1 MATATK
7 TPLDQFRVAV
17 SKVIAMNRT
26 STMFTSLGAGAE
38 PGVDPRHYNAELRY
52 RGIRQPCEI
61 RIMDYSS
68 VSMKSGSMSNIQ
80 LVNMLNDPQVSERP
94 SWAKVRWIDVG
105 GISWDVLKALAI
117 KYKIHPLALENILHT
132 HTKPTASKS
141 DYYHE
146 HLFLRILCLELRDE
160 NSVIR
165 LSETQWEWDATMDIE
180 DLQPDSQDRPFNRE
194 AGSFSDTTPGLDAAA
209 TVQVEALMQRG
220 RVEVNVF
227 PIFIL
232 LFKNGLLSLFVSR
245 FNFHSERPVGTVI
258 TLHRTT
264 NAKLMEPIRDRLSRP
279 DTLLRSTCDAS
290 VLVQSLLDLAVDK
303 AMGITEA
310 CEYKL
315 KKYEKQL
322 LLKPEVNT
330 VSNLHILT
338 GDINLHQR
346 ALVPLKRVIYGL
358 RRYDLDRCIALLNL
372 PPGEEV
378 DVKMEGY
385 MSRTALTYL
394 ADVYDHIDYILRS
407 LDVVENLGENLIG
420 YSFNL
425 TSHEM
430 NVIMKRLTLITVIC
444 LPLTFLTGYGG
455 MNFKGPPMWWT
466 MAPTHSD
473 IWFWIVALPVMAVV
487 VPFFLFSELKNLY
500 HVDKNRE
507 LSQKALRSYQSQRQ
521 GSGSKN
527 SGFST

>member
-7 TPLDQFRVAV
+7 TPLDHFRAAA

-38 PGVDPRHYNAELRY
+38 PGVDPRHHNAELRY
-52 RGIRQPCEI
+52 RGIRQTCEI
-61 RIMDYSS
+61 RIVDYSS
-68 VSMKSGSMSNIQ
+68 VSMKSASMSNTQ
-80 LVNMLNDPQVSERP
+80 LVDMLNDPQVSERP

-132 HTKPTASKS
+132 HTKPSASKS

-180 DLQPDSQDRPFNRE
+180 DLQPDSQDRPSNQG
-194 AGSFSDTTPGLDAAA
+194 AGSFYNTTPSLDTAAS
-209 TVQVEALMQRG
+209 VQVEALMQKG

-232 LFKNGLLSLFVSR
+232 LFRN
-245 FNFHSERPVGTVI
+245 GTVI

-264 NAKLMEPIRDRLSRP
+264 NAKLTEPIRERLSRP

-290 VLVQSLLDLAVDK
+290 FLVQSLLDLVVDK
-303 AMGITEA
+303 AMGLTEA
-310 CEYKL
+310 CEHKL
-315 KKYEKQL
+315 LKYEKQL

-346 ALVPLKRVIYGL
+346 ALAPLKRVIYGL

-407 LDVVENLGENLIG
+407 LDVVENLSENLIG

-444 LPLTFLTGYGG
+444 LPLTFLTGYGAS
-455 MNFKGPPMWWT
+455 PPMWWT

-500 HVDKNRE
+500 HVDKNRKV
-507 LSQKALRSYQSQRQ
+507 SQKALRVSYFCRS
-521 GSGSKN
+521 
-527 SGFST
+527 

>member
-1 MATATK
+1 MATQAK
-7 TPLDQFRVAV
+7 VPIHRFRAAV
-17 SKVIAMNRT
+17 SKVIALNRT
-26 STMFTSLGAGAE
+26 STVFTFYGAGAE
-38 PGVDPRHYNAELRY
+38 PGVDPRHYSAELRY
-52 RGIRQPCEI
+52 RGIKQSCEI
-61 RIMDYSS
+61 RIVDYSA
-68 VSMKSGSMSNIQ
+68 VSMKSRSITSTQ
-80 LVNMLNDPQVSERP
+80 LIDMFNDPQVSERP

-105 GISWDVLKALAI
+105 GISWDVLKALAV

-141 DYYHE
+141 DYYPQ

-160 NSVIR
+160 DSVIR
-165 LSETQWEWDATMDIE
+165 LAENQWERDATMDIE
-180 DLQPDSQDRPFNRE
+180 DLQPDDDDDD
-194 AGSFSDTTPGLDAAA
+194 GDTDSFYKTTRGQRAVASA
-209 TVQVEALMQRG
+209 QVEALKQRG

-232 LFKNGLLSLFVSR
+232 LSR
-245 FNFHSERPVGTVI
+245 DGTVI

-264 NAKLMEPIRDRLSRP
+264 NAKLTEPIRERLSRA

-290 VLVQSLLDLAVDK
+290 FLVQSILDLAVDK
-303 AMGITEA
+303 AMGLTEA
-310 CEYKL
+310 CEHKL
-315 KKYEKQL
+315 KKFEKQL

-338 GDINLHQR
+338 GDISLHQR
-346 ALVPLKRVIYGL
+346 ALGPLKRVIYGL

-372 PPGEEV
+372 PPGEETNV
-378 DVKMEGY
+378 NVKGY
-385 MSRTALTYL
+385 MSPTALTYL

-407 LDVVENLGENLIG
+407 LDVVENLSENLIG

-473 IWFWIVALPVMAVV
+473 IWFWIVVFPMMAVA
-487 VPFFLFSELKNLY
+487 VPFFLISDLKRLY
-500 HVDKNRE
+500 NINKNKKV
-507 LSQKALRSYQSQRQ
+507 LQNALWSYQSRR
-521 GSGSKN
+521 GI
-527 SGFST
+527 